1 VVHGVDR
8 RLVGPGA
15 RVLVAAPV
23 AAAYTVA
30 KPGLRR
36 REVVATVTAT
46 RPVVVPRLVLLASTG
61 QFLPLRATDGQVLVE
76 LSQVDLAPDR
86 PSVMRAALP
95 AGAMWVRCFAP
106 GDVVELRDP
115 PADQL
120 RVRS

>member
-1 VVHGVDR
+1 VDR

-36 REVVATVTAT
+36 KEVVATITAT
-46 RPVVVPRLVLLASTG
+46 RPVVVPRLVLLASTA

-76 LSQVDLAPDR
+76 LSQVDLSR
-86 PSVMRAALP
+86 PAELRAALP
-95 AGAMWVRCFAP
+95 AGVRWVRCFAP